1 MEVTAM
7 SDRIESAAR
16 DRIELRG
23 LRIRGHHGV
32 FEHER
37 LDGQE
42 FIVDAV
48 LSVDVSRAA
57 AADDLA
63 DTVDYGSLAHR
74 IAAIVEGEPM
84 NLIETLASRI
94 ADVCLDDTRVESVEV
109 RVHKP
114 SAPIPLQFDDVVV
127 VVNRGRAAR

>member
-1 MEVTAM
+1 M
-7 SDRIESAAR
+7 SDQRHDNAV

-37 LDGQE
+37 IDGQE
-42 FIVDAV
+42 FVVDAV
-48 LSVDVSRAA
+48 LAVDVAA
-57 AADDLA
+57 AARSDDLA
-63 DTVDYGSLAHR
+63 DTVDYGALAHR
-74 IAAIVEGEPM
+74 IAAIVEGEPV

-94 ADVCLDDTRVESVEV
+94 ADTCLADSRVASVEV

-114 SAPIPLQFDDVVV
+114 HAPIPLAFDDVVV
-127 VVNRGRAAR
+127 VVNRSRAAL

>member
-1 MEVTAM
+1 M
-7 SDRIESAAR
+7 SDRIEPTAR

-57 AADDLA
+57 TTDDLA

-74 IAAIVEGEPM
+74 IAAIVEGEPL
-84 NLIETLASRI
+84 NLIEALASRI
-94 ADVCLDDTRVESVEV
+94 ADVCLDDTRVQSVEV

-114 SAPIPLQFDDVVV
+114 SAPIPLPFDDVVV
-127 VVNRGRAAR
+127 VVNRERAAR